1 MYQTG
6 DLKCFSF
13 LVLNND
19 GCKEQVIFIFHLVIL
34 ETNLAYFQNK
44 AHKEKNLIWGCALKS
59 VLTNEWLSVG
69 KAL

>member
-6 DLKCFSF
+6 DLECFSF

-44 AHKEKNLIWGCALKS
+44 AHREKKS
-59 VLTNEWLSVG
+59 DFWMCVEV
-69 KAL
+69 KVD